1 MRIFQEEV
9 FGPLLAVTPFDTE
22 EEAVRLANQTDYGL
36 AASIYTQDLRR
47 AQRVAARIQAGTV
60 SVNGYSEGD
69 ITAPFGGYK
78 TSGFG
83 GRDKGMEAFDQYTR
97 TKVIWY
103 MS

>member
-1 MRIFQEEV
+1 V
-9 FGPLLAVTPFDTE
+9 LAVTTFETE
-22 EEAVRLANQTDYGL
+22 EEAIQLANQTDYGL
-36 AASIYTQDLRR
+36 AASLYTQNLRR
-47 AQRVAARIQAGTV
+47 AQRTACRIQAGTV
-60 SVNGYSEGD
+60 SVNGFSEGD

-103 MS
+103 VN